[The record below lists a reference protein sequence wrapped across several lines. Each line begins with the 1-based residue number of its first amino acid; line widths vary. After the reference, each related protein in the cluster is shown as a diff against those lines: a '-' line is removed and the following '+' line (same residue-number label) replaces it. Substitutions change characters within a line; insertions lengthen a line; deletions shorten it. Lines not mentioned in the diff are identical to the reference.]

1 VVKLI
6 HSVSVLVDDG
16 GVAGVK
22 GVRNLINEKHKGIL
36 HHRGKRGHRGKIIV
50 LKLFSQCAALSA
62 LIALSA
68 LSTIRANKFMKSKR

>member
-6 HSVSVLVDDG
+6 NSVSVLIKVA

-22 GVRNLINEKHKGIL
+22 GVRNLINEKHKSIL

-50 LKLFSQCAALSA
+50 LKLFFQCAALSA
-62 LIALSA
+62 L
-68 LSTIRANKFMKSKR
+68 STISANKFMKSKR

>member
-6 HSVSVLVDDG
+6 HSVSVLINVG
-16 GVAGVK
+16 GVVGVVK

-50 LKLFSQCAALSA
+50 LKLFFSVCDTRHSVLSA
-62 LIALSA
+62 VI
-68 LSTIRANKFMKSKR
+68 NF